1 MDYAKHR
8 VSLSPVQRAILAAGA
23 AAISFVDPFR
33 GDMIAC
39 LAETTGTDALS
50 YCHRKMLA
58 TSEGSRILARKP
70 RISSSTID
78 FSALRRLPQGTLG
91 RIYCDF
97 LDVNV
102 SSFDLT
108 PLDSIRF
115 DRDIRRQR
123 SHQSIG
129 RFLQVISYTE
139 IVSAF
144 LQIGTKI
151 LVCYRTCPPILD
163 LRSDSLKILN

>member
-39 LAETTGTDALS
+39 LGETTGTDALS
-50 YCHRKMLA
+50 YCHQKMLA

-115 DRDIRRQR
+115 DLIQFDSIRAHLSVFIFHFPCFATRIIR
-123 SHQSIG
+123 N
-129 RFLQVISYTE
+129 E
-139 IVSAF
+139 N
-144 LQIGTKI
+144 
-151 LVCYRTCPPILD
+151 CYCIAH
-163 LRSDSLKILN
+163 

>member
-1 MDYAKHR
+1 M
-8 VSLSPVQRAILAAGA
+8 QRAILAAGA

-108 PLDSIRF
+108 PLDSIQF
-115 DRDIRRQR
+115 DSIRAHPSFFIFHFPCFATRIIR
-123 SHQSIG
+123 N
-129 RFLQVISYTE
+129 E
-139 IVSAF
+139 N
-144 LQIGTKI
+144 
-151 LVCYRTCPPILD
+151 CYCIAH
-163 LRSDSLKILN
+163 